1 METRDLN
8 VDMLRLDD
16 YVAIVTGGGRG
27 LGRAYCREL
36 AARGASVVV
45 NDISP
50 VHAEETATEVQ
61 RLGGQAHVSVDS
73 VAERDGARRI
83 VEDAV
88 GRFGGVDAVVSNA
101 GYMLNAMFPDQTTE
115 MLEAMLDVHLKGA
128 FNLCQAAWPS
138 MLARGGGRIVLITSS
153 GGMWAMQGEANYAA
167 AKAGVY
173 GLGKALAFEGKPVG
187 IYVNMVLP
195 HALTSI
201 MDGAPLPGFAEYM
214 KPGVRDAIE
223 PRRRAEAVSPMV
235 AFLASPAC
243 ELSGQ
248 AFAAGCG
255 RFARVFVG
263 EAAGWLAPDPE
274 TITIEDI
281 VENLASIRDLDGYQV
296 PENTYDEI
304 EQMAR
309 AVGWVSPPS

>member
-1 METRDLN
+1 MET
-8 VDMLRLDD
+8 LRLDN

-27 LGRAYCREL
+27 LGRAYCLEL

-45 NDISP
+45 NDVSSA
-50 VHAEETATEVQ
+50 HAEGTAAEVE
-61 RLGGQAHVSVDS
+61 RLGGQALVSVES
-73 VAERDGARRI
+73 VATRDGAHRI
-83 VEDAV
+83 VEGAV

-101 GYMLNAMFPDQTTE
+101 GFMLNGMFEDQTAE
-115 MLEAMLDVHLKGA
+115 MLDAMLDVHIKGA
-128 FNLCQAAWPS
+128 FHLCQAAWPS
-138 MLARGGGRIVLITSS
+138 MLGRGGGRIVLITSS

-173 GLGKALAFEGKPVG
+173 GLGKALAFEGKPLG

-201 MDGAPLPGFAEYM
+201 MDGAPLPEFANYM

-223 PRRRAEAVSPMV
+223 PRRRAEAVSPIV
-235 AFLASPAC
+235 GFLASPAC
-243 ELSGQ
+243 ELSGE

-263 EAAGWLAPDPE
+263 EAAGWLAPNSAA
-274 TITIEDI
+274 ITIED
-281 VENLASIRDLDGYQV
+281 VAENMATIRNLDGYQV
-296 PENTYDEI
+296 PENAYDEI

-309 AVGWVSPPS
+309 AVGWESAS